1 MDKYEEIPFSVLQLL
16 TSMVNYGGRIT
27 DDKDMRTSDIIV
39 ASLLSENATHANYP
53 FSKSGIYRTIDCD
66 LDSPLQSYQTYID
79 QLPLNAG
86 PEVFGMHDNAA
97 ITCAINEVRKICSF
111 FFVN

>member
-39 ASLLSENATHANYP
+39 ASLLSENATHA
-53 FSKSGIYRTIDCD
+53 FW
-66 LDSPLQSYQTYID
+66 
-79 QLPLNAG
+79 
-86 PEVFGMHDNAA
+86 
-97 ITCAINEVRKICSF
+97 
-111 FFVN
+111 